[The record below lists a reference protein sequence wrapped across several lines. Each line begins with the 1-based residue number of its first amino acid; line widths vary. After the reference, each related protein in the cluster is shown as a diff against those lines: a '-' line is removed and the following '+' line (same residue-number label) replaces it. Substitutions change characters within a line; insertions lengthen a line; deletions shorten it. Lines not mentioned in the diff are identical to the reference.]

1 MVEKLRQAMSQS
13 LSYDWKIKIILVI
26 QDGDT
31 AGDILFGSP
40 LVFSSFQDDK
50 LL

>member
-13 LSYDWKIKIILVI
+13 LSYDWNIKIILVTK
-26 QDGDT
+26 DGET
-31 AGDILFGSP
+31 AGNKLFGSP
-40 LVFSSFQDDK
+40 LVFSSFQGDK